1 MKTLKQEISKFI
13 ESIGQKEIKTNPK
26 LQRKLIALLKKLEE
40 LNEYPEAMNSKHRGI
55 LKYLNEKMLR

>member
-40 LNEYPEAMNSKHRGI
+40 LNDYPEAGSSKHRGV